1 MIIVSCQRKTK
12 GDMTMNGK
20 VISVFAGL
28 GKTTVGNKYSNVC
41 DLQSSPYRCDYSMID
56 KNDYEKKKYDSSRTP
71 NPEWPNNYLNAILEA
86 RKKYAI
92 VLVPSSL
99 DVRELLINNNI
110 DFLFILP
117 SNDYDNR
124 KKLLERY
131 KQRGNSNELIKD
143 VQNEKKAKINKY
155 SNFARKNYFYADLP
169 QGYQITQYK
178 YPIVGEG
185 EVLIDLPDG
194 SVKSIGIERMHIE
207 QDAGK
212 SIHDIDP
219 KKSFIDLNRAGVGLM
234 EIVTKPDF
242 RTPEEAGAF
251 LKKLRSILRY
261 LGTCD
266 GNMDEGSMRCD
277 VNVSVRPLGTDEL
290 RTRCEMKN
298 VNSIKFVMQAIENEA
313 RRHVE
318 VYESGGEIVQETR
331 QFDPATGHTK
341 VMRKKEF
348 AHDYRYFP
356 EPDLAPLILTDDYIQ
371 KLKDEIPELPDEKKE
386 RFVNKLGLTPYDAIV
401 ICENKETADFFE
413 KAADGHDAKKVANW
427 LMGDFFAMLN
437 EKKLEL
443 KDSPVSAEN
452 LGRLVELVSKEVING
467 KTAKDVFEIM
477 AETGENP
484 EKIVEEKGLRQVT
497 DTSAI
502 EALVDE
508 VLANAADN
516 VAAYKNGKQGLF
528 GWFVGQVMKVSRGKA
543 NPVLVNELLKKKLQ

>member
-1 MIIVSCQRKTK
+1 MSEFVIETAKGKWEVICGLEIHCQIISKSKIYSGASTEFGADPNEHVSFVDAGMPGMLPTLNKECVHQAVKT
-12 GDMTMNGK
+12 G
-20 VISVFAGL
+20 IGL
-28 GKTTVGNKYSNVC
+28 
-41 DLQSSPYRCDYSMID
+41 R
-56 KNDYEKKKYDSSRTP
+56 
-71 NPEWPNNYLNAILEA
+71 
-86 RKKYAI
+86 
-92 VLVPSSL
+92 
-99 DVRELLINNNI
+99 
-110 DFLFILP
+110 
-117 SNDYDNR
+117 
-124 KKLLERY
+124 
-131 KQRGNSNELIKD
+131 
-143 VQNEKKAKINKY
+143 AKINKY
-155 SNFARKNYFYADLP
+155 SNFSRKNYFYADLP
-169 QGYQITQYK
+169 QGYQITQFK

-242 RTPEEAGAF
+242 RAPEEAGAF

-277 VNVSVRPLGTDEL
+277 VNVSVRPYGSDEL

-313 RRHVE
+313 KRHID
-318 VYESGGEIVQETR
+318 VYENGGEIIQETR
-331 QFDPATGHTK
+331 QFDPSTGQTK

-356 EPDLAPLILTDDYIQ
+356 EPDLAPLVLSDDYLEAVR
-371 KLKDEIPELPDEKKE
+371 KEIPELPDDKKE

-401 ICENKETADFFE
+401 ICENKEVADFFE
-413 KAADGHDAKKVANW
+413 KAAAGHDAKKVANW

-437 EKKLEL
+437 EKKLDL

-467 KTAKDVFEIM
+467 KTAKEVFALM
-477 AETGENP
+477 AESGDNP
-484 EKIVEEKGLRQVT
+484 EKIVEEKGLVQVT
-497 DTSAI
+497 DSDAI
-502 EALVDE
+502 EVVIDE
-508 VLANAADN
+508 VLASAPDN

-528 GWFVGQVMKVSRGKA
+528 GWFVGQVMKASKGKA
-543 NPVLVNELLKKKLQ
+543 NPGIVNKLLKEKLG

>member
-1 MIIVSCQRKTK
+1 MADFVIETPKGKWEIVCGLEIHCQIISKSKIYSGASTEFGAEVNEHVSFVDAGMPGMLPTLNKYCVHQAVKT
-12 GDMTMNGK
+12 
-20 VISVFAGL
+20 GL
-28 GKTTVGNKYSNVC
+28 G
-41 DLQSSPYRCDYSMID
+41 LR
-56 KNDYEKKKYDSSRTP
+56 
-71 NPEWPNNYLNAILEA
+71 
-86 RKKYAI
+86 
-92 VLVPSSL
+92 
-99 DVRELLINNNI
+99 
-110 DFLFILP
+110 
-117 SNDYDNR
+117 
-124 KKLLERY
+124 
-131 KQRGNSNELIKD
+131 
-143 VQNEKKAKINKY
+143 AKINKY

-169 QGYQITQYK
+169 QGYQITQFK

-185 EVLIDLPDG
+185 RVDIDLPDG
-194 SVKSIGIERMHIE
+194 SVKAIGIERMHIE

-219 KKSFIDLNRAGVGLM
+219 KKTFIDLNRAGVGLM

-242 RTPEEAGAF
+242 SAPAEAGAF

-261 LGTCD
+261 IGTCD

-277 VNVSVRPLGTDEL
+277 VNVSVRPQGTDEL

-313 RRHVE
+313 RRQIE
-318 VYESGGEIVQETR
+318 VYENGGVVIQETR
-331 QFDPATGHTK
+331 HFDPVSGQTK

-356 EPDLAPLILTDDYIQ
+356 EPDLAPLVLDDEYIE
-371 KLKDEIPELPDEKKE
+371 KVKRELPELPDEKKE
-386 RFVNKLGLTPYDAIV
+386 RFVSKLGLTPYDAIV

-413 KAADGHDAKKVANW
+413 KAAAGHDAKKVANW

-452 LGRLVELVSKEVING
+452 LGRLVELVSQNVING
-467 KTAKDVFEIM
+467 KTAKDVFAIM

-484 EKIVEEKGLRQVT
+484 EKIVEEKGLKQVT

-502 EALVDE
+502 EAVIDE
-508 VLANAADN
+508 VLAANPDNAA
-516 VAAYKNGKQGLF
+516 AYRNGKQGLF
-528 GWFVGQVMKVSRGKA
+528 GWFVGQVMKASKGKA
-543 NPVLVNELLKKKLQ
+543 NPGLVNELLKKKLG